1 MISNSIELL
10 KKQMDM
16 TSQGS
21 KIEQSDKQVRHIV
34 ALSGGKDSS
43 ALAVYM
49 RGKIPNVEYVFCDTE
64 KELDETYEYLLKLEA
79 YLGNKIHHLKY
90 SSGYGFDEIL
100 KIKNGFLPSPSSR
113 WCTELLKL
121 KPYEDYMGDDH
132 VVSYVGIRADE
143 LHRMGYITANPNV
156 KTIFPFRENNI
167 RYDDVI
173 RILDE
178 AGLGF
183 PRYYEWRSRS
193 GCYFCFFQQKREWV
207 GLLENHPDLFEK
219 AKTYEKFDAMT
230 GKRYTWNQGES
241 LEELAQPKRIL
252 QIKEEY
258 KKRKARENNAFKGH
272 QKLKDV
278 WGTDI
283 LDEGQELACNICH
296 L

>member
-1 MISNSIELL
+1 
-10 KKQMDM
+10 M
-16 TSQGS
+16 TIKGS
-21 KIEQSDKQVRHIV
+21 LIEQNEKPVRHIL

-79 YLGNKIHHLKY
+79 FLGKKIHHLKY

-100 KIKNGFLPSPSSR
+100 KIKNGFLPSPKFR
-113 WCTELLKL
+113 WCTEVLKL
-121 KPYEDYMGDDH
+121 KPYEDYMGNDP

-156 KTIFPFRENNI
+156 KTVFPFKDNNI
-167 RYDDVI
+167 RREDVM
-173 RILDE
+173 RILKE
-178 AGLGF
+178 AGLGL

-207 GLLENHPDLFEK
+207 GLLENHPNLFEK
-219 AKTYEKFDAMT
+219 AKSYEKYDKLT
-230 GKRYTWNQGES
+230 GERYTWNQGES
-241 LEELAQPKRIL
+241 LEELAHPDRIV
-252 QIKEEY
+252 QIKADFE
-258 KKRKARENNAFKGH
+258 KRTAKARVAFKGN
-272 QKLKDV
+272 QKLKDI
-278 WGTDI
+278 WG
-283 LDEGQELACNICH
+283 DEDCEDDVEIACSLCH